1 MITMPRFLFQ
11 PDSIDGYEFNPIP
24 IDIHLGILKIP
35 TEEILDDFGI
45 NTTESVI
52 VGTDRLEVLNRIQ
65 SAFAREFEH
74 YGKLKESDIRPMDY
88 KTKQAWS
95 RIGKHIKD
103 TNQVE
108 EKSRLLLSFKN
119 CDPQIIIESHSTGNL
134 IPRMYSNKYEILA
147 IDWGCNLYF

>member
-1 MITMPRFLFQ
+1 MPRFLFQ
-11 PDSIDGYEFNPIP
+11 PYSIDGYEFNPIP

-74 YGKLKESDIRPMDY
+74 YGKLIESDIRPMDY

-95 RIGKHIKD
+95 RIRKHIKD
-103 TNQVE
+103 TNQV
-108 EKSRLLLSFKN
+108 
-119 CDPQIIIESHSTGNL
+119 
-134 IPRMYSNKYEILA
+134 
-147 IDWGCNLYF
+147 

>member
-1 MITMPRFLFQ
+1 MPRFLFQ
-11 PDSIDGYEFNPIP
+11 PYSIDGYEFNPIP

-95 RIGKHIKD
+95 RIRRHIKD
-103 TNQVE
+103 NKQV
-108 EKSRLLLSFKN
+108 
-119 CDPQIIIESHSTGNL
+119 
-134 IPRMYSNKYEILA
+134 
-147 IDWGCNLYF
+147 

>member
-1 MITMPRFLFQ
+1 MPRFLFQ

-74 YGKLKESDIRPMDY
+74 YGKLKESDIRPMDN
-88 KTKQAWS
+88 TTEQTWS
-95 RIGKHIKD
+95 RIRKHIKD
-103 TNQVE
+103 TNQV
-108 EKSRLLLSFKN
+108 
-119 CDPQIIIESHSTGNL
+119 
-134 IPRMYSNKYEILA
+134 
-147 IDWGCNLYF
+147 

>member
-1 MITMPRFLFQ
+1 MPRFLFQ
-11 PDSIDGYEFNPIP
+11 PDPIDGYEFNPIP

-52 VGTDRLEVLNRIQ
+52 VGTDRLDVLNIIQ

-74 YGKLKESDIRPMDY
+74 YGKLEESDIRPMDY

-95 RIGKHIKD
+95 RIRKHIKH
-103 TNQVE
+103 TNQ
-108 EKSRLLLSFKN
+108 
-119 CDPQIIIESHSTGNL
+119 
-134 IPRMYSNKYEILA
+134 A
-147 IDWGCNLYF
+147 